1 LIFPENAMA
10 DNLKPPAKISAN
22 KRPHQFGSA
31 KGKKGG
37 ADIEVGVEWLIDTGA
52 DISTIRKSTADAFD
66 LTTTAGSASGT
77 TGGGGMLIKS
87 GLTMK
92 FTILDQNDKDKDVEC
107 SLDVAV
113 KHNNAGSD
121 ILGMDQIAE
130 VEAEI
135 QWDPTGKVGR
145 LRER

>member
-1 LIFPENAMA
+1 MP
-10 DNLKPPAKISAN
+10 DNLGPPAKKSAN
-22 KRPHQFGSA
+22 ERPYQLGKA
-31 KGKKGG
+31 KGKKAG
-37 ADIEVGVEWLIDTGA
+37 AVVEVDVEWLIDTGA
-52 DISTIRKSTADAFD
+52 DISTIRKSTADKFD
-66 LTTTAGSASGT
+66 LTATAGSASGT

-92 FTILDQNDKDKDVEC
+92 FRILDQNDKDQQVEC

-113 KHNNAGSD
+113 KHNDAGSD

-135 QWDPTGKVGR
+135 QWDPKGKAGR